1 MRVIQ
6 SGTVIQFILV
16 IHQMNISK
24 IDLNLLIY
32 FDVLLKECNVTKA
45 ADRLNITQPAMSNGL
60 KRLRELLN
68 DPILVRTS
76 QGMQPTRRALH
87 LKPIVRELI
96 QTMEKALITD
106 NEFDYAK
113 SDRLFRIM
121 VSDYA
126 ASTLLPPLLDE
137 FRKQAPD
144 VTLDIITPSDTT
156 FHEIENGQVDLAIN
170 AFSTEPASFHQQVLW
185 QDKFCVLMRM
195 DNQKSAKKAPSITIE
210 DYFQAKHVW
219 VSKTGY
225 GVSVGMTHEDV
236 QKLRWVD
243 GAINNL
249 GKQRNISIFTRS
261 YHVALQLA
269 QEHNL
274 IATIPYRAALLKKH
288 HSELAILPVPFE
300 VEPLELKM
308 IWSPL
313 LHQDAGHKWLRR
325 LIKTTA
331 KNIPDELS

>member
-1 MRVIQ
+1 
-6 SGTVIQFILV
+6 
-16 IHQMNISK
+16 MNISK

-32 FDVLLKECNVTKA
+32 LDVLLRECNVTKA

-68 DPILVRTS
+68 DPVLVRTS
-76 QGMQPTRRALH
+76 KGMQPTKKALQ
-87 LKPIVRELI
+87 LKPIVRDLI
-96 QTMEKALITD
+96 HTMEKALIAED
-106 NEFDYAK
+106 QFDYK
-113 SDRLFRIM
+113 TSDRVFRIM

-137 FRKQAPD
+137 LRKQAPE

-185 QDKFCVLMRM
+185 EDKFCILMRT
-195 DNQKSAKKAPSITIE
+195 DNLKKKKLSLDE
-210 DYFQAKHVW
+210 YFNSKHVW

-243 GAINNL
+243 GAISKL
-249 GKQRNISIFTRS
+249 GKQRNIRIFTRS

-269 QEHNL
+269 QEQDL
-274 IATIPYRAALLKKH
+274 IATIPFRAALLKKH
-288 HSELAILPVPFE
+288 HCELSILPVPFE
-300 VEPLELKM
+300 IEPLELKM

-313 LHQDAGHKWLRR
+313 LHQDGGHRWLRR
-325 LIKTTA
+325 LIKITA
-331 KNIPDELS
+331 KNIPDK